1 MDASNDRRGN
11 LVGIAGTTASPWR
24 YSFGFWFAFTY
35 LPPASLVGREASM
48 R

>member
-1 MDASNDRRGN
+1 MDIRDARQADGR
-11 LVGIAGTTASPWR
+11 IAGTTASPW
-24 YSFGFWFAFTY
+24 SFGFWFVFTY

>member
-1 MDASNDRRGN
+1 MDASHDRLSNRRT
-11 LVGIAGTTASPWR
+11 AHTTASPWR
-24 YSFGFWFAFTY
+24 HAFGFWFAFTY